1 MAIQKTLLIGNGLNR
16 TFKPETEPKFTFS
29 PIAWNDALKKL
40 SEYANLDIQNID
52 TKPLTLVFDEILLKS
67 NGSDVSKL
75 ELQKY
80 LAQLIGLSCNDA
92 LDSVFYTQTKHVL
105 TTNYAMRHALNFDNK
120 YLPFRNLDAV
130 KENTFSLFR
139 SLATQEGRRLWHIN
153 GDIGT
158 PTSLTLGYR
167 QYARYQAQ
175 IKNYLTA
182 GTEYKKTKIKNSPLY
197 RYIPNFDF
205 ETSGDPYSWVDVF
218 LRDNIHVVGLSM
230 DYTESILWW
239 LLTEKMYLK
248 QKYPKNIGGMTYHQI
263 NIKGKAPKGAE
274 AEKLAM
280 LSDLGVSIATYNADT
295 HLDGYLDIAETMKK
309 GSKARYQKALNK

>member
-1 MAIQKTLLIGNGLNR
+1 MTINKTLLIGNGLNR
-16 TFKPETEPKFTFS
+16 TYQNETPSTFLPAPS
-29 PIAWNDALKKL
+29 WSEALEKMAV
-40 SEYANLDIQNID
+40 YAGLDIANIER
-52 TKPLTLVFDEILLKS
+52 KPLTLVFDEILLKS
-67 NGSDVSKL
+67 NGSELSKL
-75 ELQKY
+75 TLQKY
-80 LAQLIGLSCNDA
+80 MSELIGRTANKA
-92 LDSVFYTQTKHVL
+92 LDEVFYQLTKQVL
-105 TTNYAMRHALNFDNK
+105 TTNYASLHALNFDK
-120 YLPFRNLDAV
+120 TYLAMRPIDAI
-130 KENTFSLFR
+130 KENSFSLFR
-139 SLATQEGRRLWHIN
+139 YYTTQNNRNLWYIN
-153 GDIGT
+153 GNTHT

-175 IKNYLTA
+175 IRNYLSSGA
-182 GTEYKKTKIKNSPLY
+182 EYSKTKIKNSPLF
-197 RYIPNFDF
+197 RPIPNFDF

-274 AEKLAM
+274 ADKLAM

-309 GSKARYQKALNK
+309 GSKARYQKAINK